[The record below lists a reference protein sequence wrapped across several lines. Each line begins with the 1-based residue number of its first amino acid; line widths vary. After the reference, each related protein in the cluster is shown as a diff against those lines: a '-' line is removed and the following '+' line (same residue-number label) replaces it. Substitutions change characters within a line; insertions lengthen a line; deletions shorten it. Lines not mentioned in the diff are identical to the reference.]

1 METYLEALEQ
11 LGKLLDSGVLTK
23 EEFETEKARLL
34 RDRTAKS
41 TDNDKPPR
49 QRMVL
54 YVVASSIAAVG
65 WRRDCLRSPGHNS
78 GKKDFF
84 ANGNQDSSKDH
95 LIPKSIRHLDNF
107 CELKQVRARTE
118 PS

>member
-41 TDNDKPPR
+41 TENDKPPR
-49 QRMVL
+49 QRMV
-54 YVVASSIAAVG
+54 
-65 WRRDCLRSPGHNS
+65 
-78 GKKDFF
+78 
-84 ANGNQDSSKDH
+84 
-95 LIPKSIRHLDNF
+95 
-107 CELKQVRARTE
+107 
-118 PS
+118 